1 MIASDR
7 RSNIQSA
14 RMYGIDQPRTI
25 VGAIVVAVAVVFI
38 VGGLSAA
45 LRVQAARPSCNIV
58 GVERIVAVGDVH
70 GAYDRFVEILQTAG
84 ILDSRLRWS
93 GGKTHL
99 VQLGDVVDRGPD
111 SRKALDLLNRLRDD
125 AEHAGGAV
133 HQLLGNQEV
142 MRMLGDLRFVSSG
155 EYQAF
160 ATPQAEITR
169 ARFVAEAKA
178 DARDQLMKSTP
189 LGFVEMRVAFG
200 RQGEYGHWLR
210 KLDVVVKINGVIFLH
225 GGISPAVAPLS
236 CDAINKTAQAEL
248 GGDLDKTRAAPLS
261 SLVAREDGPLWYR
274 GLAQQPD
281 TFAPQVD
288 EILSTQN
295 AKTMVIAHTVVPAG
309 RILTRFGGKVIQI
322 DTGMQPAYV
331 PTGQAS
337 ALEIRNGVF
346 TAIYQDRREVLLGA
360 PTETPKVDRHEVGAG
375 GRPN

>member
-1 MIASDR
+1 
-7 RSNIQSA
+7 
-14 RMYGIDQPRTI
+14 
-25 VGAIVVAVAVVFI
+25 
-38 VGGLSAA
+38 
-45 LRVQAARPSCNIV
+45 
-58 GVERIVAVGDVH
+58 
-70 GAYDRFVEILQTAG
+70 
-84 ILDSRLRWS
+84 
-93 GGKTHL
+93 
-99 VQLGDVVDRGPD
+99 
-111 SRKALDLLNRLRDD
+111 
-125 AEHAGGAV
+125 V
-133 HQLLGNQEV
+133 HQLLGNHEV
-142 MRMLGDLRFVSSG
+142 MRMLGDLRFVSPG

-160 ATPQAEITR
+160 ATPQAEVTR

-178 DARDQLMKSTP
+178 DVRDQLMKSTP

-200 RQGEYGHWLR
+200 RQGDYGHWLR
-210 KLDVVVKINGVIFLH
+210 KLDAVVKINGVIFLH

-236 CDAINKTAQAEL
+236 CDAINKTVQTEL
-248 GGDLDKTRAAPLS
+248 ASDLDKTRAAPLS

-375 GRPN
+375 WRPN